1 MQFVVRQ
8 PVFDDHDVVQYYE
21 LAIEKLADEDFDA
34 AANVAT
40 IAAAL
45 QRIPPRS
52 KAIVLCGLPLLTS
65 ETLTQLPPARTIL
78 AVNPCETDAIRLLP
92 VMVAL
97 RKRGYSFELAD
108 FQPDAGMEQYF
119 GLTEMVGINP
129 DACRPEV
136 RRHVLAVNSRLR
148 TIARGIATREQ
159 RSVAAQAGFRFF
171 QGEYYLHPVN
181 EMTTDIPALKLACL
195 QLLQELRRPMLDLR
209 KLEEIVKAQ
218 PSFCYRLLRYLNS
231 AAFFGLPTVTS
242 IRHAMALL
250 GDQDLRR
257 MLTLMAAVASSDGQP
272 SEIVFMSMLR
282 ARLCELLSPEF
293 PEHGFMTGLFSLM
306 PMIVNMPL
314 SAMLS
319 VVHLPSPVDKALWG
333 QPGALR
339 MVLDLTVAYER
350 GQWKILRELADRL
363 RLSPEQVFAAR
374 GEASSWANQV
384 MAAASEAPVP
394 TSA

>member
-21 LAIEKLADEDFDA
+21 LAIEKLADENFDA

-45 QRIPPRS
+45 QRIPPQS
-52 KAIVLCGLPLLTS
+52 KAIVLCSLPLLSS
-65 ETLTQLPPARTIL
+65 ENLTQLPASRTIL
-78 AVNPCETDAIRLLP
+78 AVSPGETEAPKLLR
-92 VMVAL
+92 VMAGL
-97 RKRGYSFELAD
+97 RKRGYSFELVD
-108 FQPDAGMEQYF
+108 FQPDAGMEQYL
-119 GLTEMVGINP
+119 GLSDMAGINP
-129 DACRPEV
+129 EACRAEI
-136 RRHVLAVNSRLR
+136 RNHVVAINPRLR
-148 TIARGIATREQ
+148 TIARGIDTREQ
-159 RSVAAQAGFRFF
+159 RSVAAKAGFRCF
-171 QGEYYLHPVN
+171 QGEYFLHPAN
-181 EMTTDIPALKLACL
+181 EMSTDIPASKLACL
-195 QLLQELRRPMLDLR
+195 QLLQELRRPILDLR

-257 MLTLMAAVASSDGQP
+257 MLTLMAAVASSDGKA

-282 ARLCELLSPEF
+282 ARLCEVLLPQCPEY
-293 PEHGFMTGLFSLM
+293 GFMTGLFSLM

-319 VVHLPSPVDKALWG
+319 VVHLPSLVDKALWG
-333 QPGALR
+333 QPGELR
-339 MVLDLTVAYER
+339 MALDLAVAYER

-374 GEASSWANQV
+374 GEASSWANSV
-384 MAAASEAPVP
+384 MAAAGEAPVP
-394 TSA
+394 TPA

>member
-1 MQFVVRQ
+1 
-8 PVFDDHDVVQYYE
+8 
-21 LAIEKLADEDFDA
+21 
-34 AANVAT
+34 
-40 IAAAL
+40 
-45 QRIPPRS
+45 
-52 KAIVLCGLPLLTS
+52 
-65 ETLTQLPPARTIL
+65 
-78 AVNPCETDAIRLLP
+78 
-92 VMVAL
+92 
-97 RKRGYSFELAD
+97 
-108 FQPDAGMEQYF
+108 
-119 GLTEMVGINP
+119 
-129 DACRPEV
+129 
-136 RRHVLAVNSRLR
+136 
-148 TIARGIATREQ
+148 
-159 RSVAAQAGFRFF
+159 
-171 QGEYYLHPVN
+171 
-181 EMTTDIPALKLACL
+181 MTTDIPALKLACL
-195 QLLQELRRPMLDLR
+195 QLLQELRRPMLDLL

-339 MVLDLTVAYER
+339 MVLDLTVSPMS
-350 GQWKILRELADRL
+350 ADSGKSCENWQTGCDSL
-363 RLSPEQVFAAR
+363 PSKFLPPAAR
-374 GEASSWANQV
+374 LPVGLTRSWRQPAKRRF
-384 MAAASEAPVP
+384 PLRRKP
-394 TSA
+394 TVK

>member
-21 LAIEKLADEDFDA
+21 LAIEKPAEEDFDA

-52 KAIVLCGLPLLTS
+52 KAMVLCGLSLLTS
-65 ETLTQLPPARTIL
+65 EALTELSPARTIL
-78 AVNPCETDAIRLLP
+78 AVDPCESDAPRLLP
-92 VMVAL
+92 VMAAL
-97 RKRGYSFELAD
+97 LKRGYSFELAD
-108 FQPDAGMEQYF
+108 FQPDVGMEQYL
-119 GLTEMVGINP
+119 GLTDMVGINS
-129 DACRPEV
+129 DACRPEL
-136 RRHVLAVNSRLR
+136 RRHVVAVNSRLR

-171 QGEYYLHPVN
+171 QGEYFLHPAN
-181 EMTTDIPALKLACL
+181 EMNADIPASKLACL

-231 AAFFGLPTVTS
+231 AAFFDLPTVTS

-257 MLTLMAAVASSDGQP
+257 MLTVMAAVASSDGKP

-282 ARLCELLSPEF
+282 ARLCELLSPEC

-319 VVHLPSPVDKALWG
+319 VVHLPNPADKALWG
-333 QPGALR
+333 EPGALR

-350 GQWKILRELADRL
+350 AQWKILRELADRL

-374 GEASSWANQV
+374 GEASSWANSV
-384 MAAASEAPVP
+384 MAAAGESPVR
-394 TSA
+394 TGT